1 MKVDLSTFQN
11 EDYKPGSVLR
21 RGLWYFT
28 NLIIFNTGFFPFFNL
43 KVFLLKLFGSKT
55 GKNIIIK
62 PNVNIKYPWKLSL
75 GNNVWIGENVWI
87 DNLDD
92 IIIGNNVCISQ
103 GATLMCGNHNYK
115 KSTFDLIIK
124 PIILE
129 DGVWIGAT
137 SFVSGGVTAKSHAV
151 LTVGSIA
158 TIDLEPYS
166 INKGNPAVKIKDR
179 VIVS

>member
-1 MKVDLSTFQN
+1 MQIDLATFTN
-11 EDYKPGSVLR
+11 SFYNPGSFLKR
-21 RGLWYFT
+21 LIWHYT
-28 NLIIFNTGFFPFFNL
+28 NHIFFKNGFFPIYGF
-43 KVFLLKLFGSKT
+43 KVFILRSFGAKI
-55 GKNIIIK
+55 GNGVIIK

-92 IIIGNNVCISQ
+92 IIINNVCISQ